1 MPVAQINSQKCL
13 GMQHD
18 KKLYFE
24 EHRSKVEWEVNKTIG
39 IIYKLQTVLPRSA
52 LLTIYKSFIRS
63 H

>member
-1 MPVAQINSQKCL
+1 MPVAQTNSQKYL

-39 IIYKLQTVLPRSA
+39 IIHKLQTVLP
-52 LLTIYKSFIRS
+52 
-63 H
+63 